1 MFRFEQQDEVAK
13 ARGQRYGGVCLQGEE
28 HAVERGGFV
37 ETMQCIKL
45 FVGQVVVNIKN
56 VETSKDFDD
65 MAKVTH
71 SSKYKVCSSKKPHKI
86 GRTPQ
91 EKYST
96 SLSYIE
102 YILDSRK
109 K

>member
-45 FVGQVVVNIKN
+45 FVG
-56 VETSKDFDD
+56 
-65 MAKVTH
+65 
-71 SSKYKVCSSKKPHKI
+71 
-86 GRTPQ
+86 
-91 EKYST
+91 
-96 SLSYIE
+96 
-102 YILDSRK
+102 
-109 K
+109 